1 MCSVGV
7 IMREDRFIDKVV
19 IITGGGTGIGKA
31 CAVCF
36 AKEGAQVV
44 IAGRREKPLKETV
57 QEITTRGGKAEYI
70 ITDVSKREQV
80 DRLIDT
86 VVEKYNKLDI
96 YVANASMVLVRPI
109 TETTDEDIN
118 RLVDINVKG
127 NYYQMRK
134 VTKEMKK
141 QGYGNIIAMSSMSGI
156 IGHPNMTL
164 YCATKAAIAN
174 MARSLALELAAV
186 NIRVN
191 AVCPGTID
199 TAMPRDYAS
208 STSDPD
214 AVIKAFIE
222 GEPMKRL
229 GLPSEVA
236 GVVLFLA
243 SDEASFVTGSTYD
256 VDGGILAGK

>member
-1 MCSVGV
+1 
-7 IMREDRFIDKVV
+7 MREDRFTDKVV
-19 IITGGGTGIGKA
+19 VISGGGTGIGKA
-31 CAVCF
+31 CAVAF
-36 AKEGAQVV
+36 ANEGAQVV
-44 IAGRREKPLKETV
+44 IAARREKPLKETV
-57 QEITTRGGKAEYI
+57 EEIKSQGGKADYI

-80 DRLIDT
+80 DNLIDS

-96 YVANASMVLVRPI
+96 YVSNASMVLVRPI
-109 TETTDEDIN
+109 TETTDEDVH
-118 RLVDINVKG
+118 RLIDINVKG
-127 NYYQMRK
+127 TYYQLRK
-134 VTKEMKK
+134 AVKQMLK

-174 MARSLALELAAV
+174 MVRALSLELATK

-199 TAMPRDYAS
+199 TPMPRDYAA

-222 GEPMKRL
+222 AEPMKRL
-229 GLPSEVA
+229 GDSSEVA
-236 GVVLFLA
+236 NVVLFLA
-243 SDEASFVTGSTYD
+243 SDEASFVTGSMYA
-256 VDGGILAGK
+256 VDGGFMAGK